1 MHVLWKRMRTQCI
14 PPHKKTNCAVISWE
28 LNIIETLSLSDPA
41 VSLRWSVYF
50 CHLFFFLSCS
60 VLPPLIIVHSSLP
73 LLLSFSRS
81 RLSVVSG
88 ASVPPSFTRR
98 LACLPPLIN
107 GFSFVCQVQD
117 SSGSNCER
125 MVGREHEES
134 FFLIFS
140 SFWCYFHQEVHEK
153 LHTPSIRVR
162 RTVAEYITCLKHNNH
177 CNNDPI
183 I

>member
-28 LNIIETLSLSDPA
+28 LNIIETLSLSDHA

-50 CHLFFFLSCS
+50 CHLFLFLSCS

-98 LACLPPLIN
+98 LACLPPSVLLIP
-107 GFSFVCQVQD
+107 FSLSFLCGAMIAGVD
-117 SSGSNCER
+117 LGS
-125 MVGREHEES
+125 VDTA
-134 FFLIFS
+134 L
-140 SFWCYFHQEVHEK
+140 WWV
-153 LHTPSIRVR
+153 T
-162 RTVAEYITCLKHNNH
+162 
-177 CNNDPI
+177 
-183 I
+183 